1 MRVRRTCI
9 VLEPDQT
16 KVIFKSFEP
25 GNKTRI
31 IKIIDRILKLT
42 EEEVTHEIEQV
53 NILYSSRHKRM
64 KQFFLK
70 RFEYVKKYHRDV
82 DNVSGNRKLL
92 IGSYFTNEYSLE
104 CTALFNPSMVWHP
117 DQSNVPSDKKRFII
131 SLRATGEGHLSSLV
145 FRSGTVD
152 SNSKIKIDRVSKF
165 SEMPNINVISDDLY
179 EAKFI
184 PEDDISERTLFPQ
197 QPSES
202 NGIEDA
208 RFVRF
213 VEDNGDI
220 TYYATY
226 TAFDGHNIST
236 QLLQTKDFLNFRVA
250 KIKGAEIQN
259 KGMALFPRKINGKYV
274 MLSRQ
279 DNENNF
285 IMFSDDVYTWET
297 KQLLM
302 EPEYPWEFFQIGN
315 CGSPIETEL
324 GWLCLSHGVGAARR
338 YSIGAFLLDKNN
350 PVKLIGRLKEPLL
363 QADQIEREGYVPNV
377 VYTCGGLINGDKLV
391 FPYAMSDYASSF
403 AVVDLSELLANLI
416 VDEPDAI

>member
-1 MRVRRTCI
+1 MRVRRTGI
-9 VLEPDQT
+9 VLKPDQT
-16 KVIFKSFEP
+16 KVIFKPFEP

-31 IKIIDRILKLT
+31 VKIIDRILKLT
-42 EEEVTHEIEQV
+42 EDEVTHEIEQV
-53 NILYSSRHKRM
+53 NILYSSRHKRK

-70 RFEYVKKYHRDV
+70 RFEYVKKYHPDV
-82 DNVSGNRKLL
+82 NNVSEDRKLL

-117 DQSNVPSDKKRFII
+117 DQSNMPSDKKRFII
-131 SLRATGEGHLSSLV
+131 SLRATGEGHISSLV

-152 SNSKIKIDRVSKF
+152 SNSNIKIDEISKF

-226 TAFDGHNIST
+226 TAFDGHNVST
-236 QLLQTKDFLNFRVA
+236 QLLQTKDFLNFRVS

-259 KGMALFPRKINGKYV
+259 KGMALFPKKINGNYV

-279 DNENNF
+279 DNENNY
-285 IMFSDDVYTWET
+285 IMFSDNVYKWES

-302 EPEYPWEFFQIGN
+302 EPKYPWEFFQIGN
-315 CGSPIETEL
+315 CGSPIETEK
-324 GWLCLSHGVGAARR
+324 GWLCFSHGVGAVRQ
-338 YSIGAFLLDKNN
+338 YTIGAFLLDKND
-350 PVKLIGRLKEPLL
+350 PTKLIGRLKEPLL
-363 QADQIEREGYVPNV
+363 VADENEREGYVPNV
-377 VYTCGGLINGDKLV
+377 VYTCGGVVNGNDLIL
-391 FPYAMSDYASSF
+391 PYAMSDYASSF
-403 AVVDLSELLANLI
+403 AVVDLSELLDNLTG
-416 VDEPDAI
+416 DRTG